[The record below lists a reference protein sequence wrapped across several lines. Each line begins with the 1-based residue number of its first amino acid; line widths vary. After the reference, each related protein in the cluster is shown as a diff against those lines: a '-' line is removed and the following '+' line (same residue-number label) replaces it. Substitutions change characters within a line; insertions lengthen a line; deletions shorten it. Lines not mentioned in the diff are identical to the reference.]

1 MNLHAILQHL
11 AHTASSITL
20 PPASFDAG
28 LLSGLLVG
36 MVLMAV
42 VLRSGAITSG
52 LMRLAHLAAFMVP
65 PVIACL
71 LWGAWV
77 GIMAAKEMLH

>member
-1 MNLHAILQHL
+1 MNLPTLAQHL
-11 AHTASSITL
+11 AHTVSAVTL
-20 PPASFDAG
+20 PPPSFDVG
-28 LLSGLLVG
+28 LLSGLLAG
-36 MVLMAV
+36 IFLTALI
-42 VLRSGAITSG
+42 LRSAAVARG
-52 LMRLAHLAAFMVP
+52 LLCVARLAVLMVP